1 MPLTYKESE
10 SAPGRIRTSDS
21 RFRKPLLYPL
31 SYRRVGSPVYPTKG
45 KPSISLI
52 RCFGFWDEVVVEQGR
67 EHAARYRADYADPD
81 GVEMSSHERRSQ
93 GSHGFAEPPVTGPA
107 LSTPQARAKP
117 TARGHTRWDPLVGG
131 YRDHYEDQDKGD
143 QDLHQK
149 RPEVPDIVG
158 GMWPRG
164 GLPLAPDC
172 RRRSRCRRSPG
183 YLPQTAPPRTW
194 VRIG

>member
-1 MPLTYKESE
+1 MSTRTCSLTWETPQPVRWTLLSDSLGGVKVVSESPGAKLGLVLFSAICRAFI

-31 SYRRVGSPVYPTKG
+31 SYRRVGSTVYLTKG

-81 GVEMSSHERRSQ
+81 GVEMSGHERRSQ

-117 TARGHTRWDPLVGG
+117 TARGPHPLGPSRRWL
-131 YRDHYEDQDKGD
+131 
-143 QDLHQK
+143 
-149 RPEVPDIVG
+149 
-158 GMWPRG
+158 PR
-164 GLPLAPDC
+164 
-172 RRRSRCRRSPG
+172 
-183 YLPQTAPPRTW
+183 
-194 VRIG
+194 